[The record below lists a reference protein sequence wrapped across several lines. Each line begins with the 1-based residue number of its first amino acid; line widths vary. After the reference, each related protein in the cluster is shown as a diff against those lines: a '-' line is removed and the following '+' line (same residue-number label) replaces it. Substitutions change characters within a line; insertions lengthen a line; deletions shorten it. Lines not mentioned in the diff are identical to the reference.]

1 MIRYSSARE
10 QNVLRTGHPLSNEQ
24 IGSFAPAVFAPEAH
38 ASRSDRY
45 GYIDTGAILNG
56 LRDEGFQV
64 MEARQA
70 VTRTAGKRGYA
81 QHLLRLRHQ
90 SVQAFSEGAPE
101 IIVSNSHEGSS
112 AMTIMGG
119 YFRFICSNGL
129 IAGDMLATHKVY
141 HRGSGR
147 LDGMVIDGC
156 VRVLDDVQ
164 QITNTIDRWTGT
176 TVTRELAFDYA
187 NRALALRWDSGQAP
201 VQAADLLRARR
212 LQDRG
217 NTAWHLLNIVQ
228 ENLLRGGQPGRNANG
243 GRTTTRAISGMDQ
256 TVDIN
261 RRLWDLVDEVV
272 AH

>member
-1 MIRYSSARE
+1 MFRYSSARQ
-10 QNVLRTGHPLSNEQ
+10 QNVLRTGNPLSNDQ
-24 IGSFAPAVFAPEAH
+24 IAAFAPAVFAPEAH
-38 ASRSDRY
+38 ASRSERY
-45 GYIDTGAILNG
+45 GYIDTGAILDG

-70 VTRTAGKRGYA
+70 VTRVADKRGFA

-90 SVQAFSEGAPE
+90 SVQSFAEGAPE

-112 AMTIMGG
+112 AMSIMGG

-147 LDGMVIDGC
+147 LDDMVIDGC
-156 VRVLDDVQ
+156 TRVLDDVQ

-176 TVTRELAFDYA
+176 TVTREMAFDYA
-187 NRALALRWDSGQAP
+187 NRALALRWEEGKAP
-201 VQAADLLRARR
+201 VQAADLLRMRR
-212 LQDRG
+212 SQDRG
-217 NTAWHLLNIVQ
+217 NSAWHLLNIVQ
-228 ENLLRGGQPGRNANG
+228 ENLIRGGQTGRNANG
-243 GRTTTRAISGMDQ
+243 GRMTTRAISGVDQ

-261 RRLWDLVDEVV
+261 RNLWDLVDQVV